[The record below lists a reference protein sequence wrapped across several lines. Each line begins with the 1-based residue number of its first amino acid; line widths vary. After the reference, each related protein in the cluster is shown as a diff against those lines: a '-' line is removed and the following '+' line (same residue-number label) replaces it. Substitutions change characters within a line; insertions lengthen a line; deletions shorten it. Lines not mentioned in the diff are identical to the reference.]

1 MIHLGAALLCD
12 AATVREN
19 VMHIL
24 GGGITQLTRPD
35 YPAPL
40 AADVALV
47 LYVDGTPGT
56 EVQHKV
62 KGACYLSD
70 RTDSVFEFEIDL
82 VTQLVDGLGAQSV
95 SIVIPASGFGIPEA
109 GRYEIRLTVDD
120 ILLGSIPFSAV
131 RPS

>member
-19 VMHIL
+19 VVHIL
-24 GGGITQLTRPD
+24 GGGLTQLSRPD

-40 AADVALV
+40 GADVALV

-62 KGACYLSD
+62 RGACFLD
-70 RTDSVFEFEIDL
+70 GHEGNVFEFEIDL
-82 VTQLVDGLGAQSV
+82 VTQLIDGLGAQSV
-95 SIVIPASGFGIPEA
+95 SIVIPASGFGVPSV

-120 ILLGSIPFSAV
+120 LPLGAIPFSVV
-131 RPS
+131 RSA